1 MDASPHPSIRS
12 WTCSDVKTWLKAI
25 GLENR
30 LDSKALQRLDG
41 RRLLRL
47 HDLRKESPEFFYSS
61 IKTDL
66 KLGNVFDVLDFV
78 DELENLM
85 E

>member
-1 MDASPHPSIRS
+1 MIFGTMYHYI
-12 WTCSDVKTWLKAI
+12 KTIPQENWLQ
-25 GLENR
+25 
-30 LDSKALQRLDG
+30 SALQAEIVKSRLYSIMVHFV
-41 RRLLRL
+41 LLWL
-47 HDLRKESPEFFYSS
+47 QSPEFFYSS

>member
-1 MDASPHPSIRS
+1 MVHF
-12 WTCSDVKTWLKAI
+12 VLLWL
-25 GLENR
+25 
-30 LDSKALQRLDG
+30 Q
-41 RRLLRL
+41 
-47 HDLRKESPEFFYSS
+47 SPEFFYSS

>member
-1 MDASPHPSIRS
+1 MGQCIIISRQFPQEN
-12 WTCSDVKTWLKAI
+12 WLQ
-25 GLENR
+25 
-30 LDSKALQRLDG
+30 SALQAEMVKSRLYSVMVHFV
-41 RRLLRL
+41 LLWL
-47 HDLRKESPEFFYSS
+47 QSPEFFYSS

-78 DELENLM
+78 DELENLT